1 MEGKQRMGN
10 DLQNR
15 RQFLIGAGLGA
26 VGAAAVVGGA
36 PSAVFAA
43 GETGDEDIEGGWYI
57 SIHVTTPGAPMP
69 TDFDALYSF
78 AKGGVFARI
87 DGRTN
92 APGLGTW
99 MHSSEGIV
107 FSAILFNFTPG
118 VVPTFATRKGAIIGN
133 FVARV
138 VEGVLTGTFTADGI
152 LGLSGFHRD
161 GTFTGTRIAPVG
173 P

>member
-43 GETGDEDIEGGWYI
+43 GDSGDEGFEGGWYI
-57 SIHVTTPGAPMP
+57 SIRVTTVGAPPP
-69 TDFDALYSF
+69 TEFDALYSF

-92 APGLGTW
+92 APALGTW
-99 MHSSEGIV
+99 KRSGEGIV
-107 FSAILFNFTPG
+107 FSAILFNFTLG
-118 VVPTFATRKGAIIGN
+118 VVPAFATRKGAIIGN
-133 FVARV
+133 FAAKV
-138 VEGVLTGTFTADGI
+138 VDGGLTGTFTADGI
-152 LGLSGFHRD
+152 LGLTGFHRD
-161 GTFTGTRIAPVG
+161 GTFTGTRIAPDG